1 MRKRVTSRRPVS
13 VRLSVGHT
21 RELYNIKTITNLFPR
36 FRSPI
41 SLVFFES
48 MRSFHIPR
56 EPALR
61 GVEKFANQ
69 ISANVSQCLGN
80 RRRRSM
86 VAMEH

>member
-36 FRSPI
+36 FRSPPI
-41 SLVFFES
+41 WFFFES

-56 EPALR
+56 E